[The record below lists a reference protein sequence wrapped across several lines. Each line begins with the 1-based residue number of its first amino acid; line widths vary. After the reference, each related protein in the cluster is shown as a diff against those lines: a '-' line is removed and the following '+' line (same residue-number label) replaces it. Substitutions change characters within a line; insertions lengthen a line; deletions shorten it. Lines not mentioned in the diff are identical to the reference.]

1 VYTIPLNNQAGT
13 FWYHSHLSSQYVD
26 GLRGALIVR
35 DPVDPHLSLY
45 DVDDASTVVFLAD
58 W

>member
-1 VYTIPLNNQAGT
+1 MLTIPEQ
-13 FWYHSHLSSQYVD
+13 YHSHLSSQYVD
-26 GLRGALIVR
+26 GLRGPLVVY
-35 DPVDPHLSLY
+35 DPDDPHKGLY